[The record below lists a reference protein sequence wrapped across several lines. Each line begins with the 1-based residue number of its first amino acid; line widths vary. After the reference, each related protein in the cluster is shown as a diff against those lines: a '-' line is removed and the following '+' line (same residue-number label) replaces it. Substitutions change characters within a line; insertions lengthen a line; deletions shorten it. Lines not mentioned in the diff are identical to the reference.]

1 MNQLEDLF
9 RLFSIHNS
17 IDPDNHS
24 QINTIRMYLGTRL
37 STITLPRNHNSNIKD
52 HGTVIDR
59 CPKPN
64 MDMDMARMETSM
76 AT

>member
-9 RLFSIHNS
+9 RLFSINNN
-17 IDPDNHS
+17 IDRGNHS
-24 QINTIRMYLGTRL
+24 RINTIRMYLATRL
-37 STITLPRNHNSNIKD
+37 FTTTLLPSNNSNIKD

-64 MDMDMARMETSM
+64 MDMDMVRMETSM
-76 AT
+76 ET